1 MDKVRLIT
9 LFSGYDSQALA
20 MERLKNVEKYKSNMT

>member
-1 MDKVRLIT
+1 MKKIKLAT

-20 MERLKNVEKYKSNMT
+20 MERLKRDFLGGGI

>member
-1 MDKVRLIT
+1 MNHIRLVT

-20 MERLKNVEKYKSNMT
+20 MERLKCNWGGNSTMI